1 MQTSNTVLIFL
12 KVLHSL
18 ALAHNSL
25 MQCVVIAA
33 ATADGGIGYEG
44 ALPWPPLDGDL
55 AYFGAVTTDVMV
67 PGARNAVIMG
77 RRTWE
82 SLPLGSRPLRQRL
95 NIVVTSTPASVYI
108 PTDPF
113 PGRPP
118 TPVLVVSSLPDALAA
133 ADDAGVER
141 AFVIGG
147 ARLYEEAMLLPG
159 VRLVLTRV
167 QWDGPCDVVVPG
179 LSEASIATHWDR
191 LSRHVEPAEAPAHGP
206 SYTVTY
212 LRRKRGVAVSKVPAA
227 VSSPVPSPSPVLPSH
242 PEMQYLQL
250 VAAVLERGE
259 PRKDRTAVGTRALFA
274 SKLNLLEFPLDGNQ
288 WPLLTTKRMN
298 WKSVVEE
305 LLWFLHGC
313 TDSKVLEA
321 RGVRIWSGNGSRDF
335 LDSRGLVHNR
345 DGDLGPVYGFQWR
358 HFGARYKTADD
369 DYTGCGVDQIEA
381 LVTGLR
387 RDPAGRR
394 HILSAWNPADLDRMA
409 LPPCHMLSQFWVGAD
424 GLHCMMIQR
433 SGDLGLGV
441 PFNIA
446 SYALLTRLVAA
457 AVGIPAARLSIMIG
471 DAHVY
476 NNHVDELRT
485 QLTRA
490 PHPFPVLELHPP
502 ADAVNPD
509 GTVPILA
516 WRAEHVRVVG
526 YTSHGPLP
534 MPMAV

>member
-1 MQTSNTVLIFL
+1 
-12 KVLHSL
+12 
-18 ALAHNSL
+18 

-33 ATADGGIGYEG
+33 ASADGGIGHKG
-44 ALPWPPLDGDL
+44 ALPWPPLDGEL
-55 AYFGAVTTDVMV
+55 PYFCAVTTSTMV

-77 RRTWE
+77 RKTWE
-82 SLPLGSRPLRQRL
+82 SLPASSRPLRQRL
-95 NIVVTSTPASVYI
+95 NIVVTSTPASVNI
-108 PTDPF
+108 PADTV

-118 TPVLVVSSLPDALAA
+118 TPVLVVTSLPEALTA

-159 VRLVLTRV
+159 VRLLLTRV
-167 QWDGPCDVVVPG
+167 HWHGPCDVVVPG
-179 LSEASIATHWDR
+179 FSDAAIGVHWEQ
-191 LSRHVEPAEAPAHGP
+191 LSRHVKAAETSATPSHGP
-206 SYTVTY
+206 SYTVMY
-212 LRRKRGVAVSKVPAA
+212 LRRKRGVSATGTAA
-227 VSSPVPSPSPVLPSH
+227 GTAAGTPPTDEDWCRH
-242 PEMQYLQL
+242 PESQYLQL
-250 VAAVLERGE
+250 VGAVLDRGE
-259 PRKDRTAVGTRALFA
+259 PRADRTAVGTRALFA

-288 WPLLTTKRMN
+288 WPLLTTKRMA
-298 WKSVVEE
+298 WKSIVEE

-321 RGVRIWSGNGSRDF
+321 RGVRIWSGNGSREF
-335 LDSRGLVHNR
+335 LDARGLVHNR

-358 HFGARYKTADD
+358 HFGAKYITADA
-369 DYTGCGVDQIEA
+369 DYTGHGVDQVAA
-381 LVTGLR
+381 LVDGLR

-394 HILSAWNPADLDRMA
+394 HILSAWNPADLPKMA

-441 PFNIA
+441 PFNVA

-457 AVGIPAARLSIMIG
+457 AVGVRAARLSIMIG

-476 NNHVDELRT
+476 NNHVDALRT
-485 QLTRA
+485 QLGRD
-490 PHPFPVLELHPP
+490 PHSFPVLELHPP

-516 WRAEHVRVVG
+516 WRAEHIRVVG

>member
-1 MQTSNTVLIFL
+1 MKTKLCKRSGSF
-12 KVLHSL
+12 SR
-18 ALAHNSL
+18 HNPL

-33 ATADGGIGYEG
+33 ATADGGIGLNG
-44 ALPWPPLDGDL
+44 ALPWPSLDGEL
-55 AYFGAVTTDVMV
+55 AYFAAVTTDVMV

-82 SLPLGSRPLRQRL
+82 SLPLASQPLRQRL
-95 NIVVTSTPASVYI
+95 NIVVTSTPASVHI
-108 PTDPF
+108 PVDPV

-118 TPVLVVSSLPDALAA
+118 TPVLVVSSLSDALTA

-167 QWDGPCDVVVPG
+167 NWHGPCDVVVPG
-179 LSEASIATHWDR
+179 LSDAAIAVHWEQ
-191 LSRHVEPAEAPAHGP
+191 LSRHVKPAETCTPTHGP
-206 SYTVTY
+206 SYTVMY
-212 LRRKRGVAVSKVPAA
+212 LRRKRGVAASGVPALT
-227 VSSPVPSPSPVLPSH
+227 SCPLPH
-242 PEMQYLQL
+242 PETQYLQL

-259 PRKDRTAVGTRALFA
+259 PRDDRTAVGTRALFA

-288 WPLLTTKRMN
+288 WPLLTTKRMA
-298 WKSVVEE
+298 WKAVVEE

-321 RGVRIWSGNGSRDF
+321 RGVHIWRGNGSREF

-358 HFGARYKTADD
+358 HFGARYTTADD

-409 LPPCHMLSQFWVGAD
+409 LPPCHMLSQFWVGAG
-424 GLHCMMIQR
+424 GLHCLMIQR

-457 AVGIPAARLSIMIG
+457 AVGIPAARLSIMLG

-476 NNHVDELRT
+476 NTHADALRT
-485 QLTRA
+485 QLGRA
-490 PHPFPVLELHPP
+490 PHPFPALELHPP
-502 ADAVNPD
+502 ADAVKSD
-509 GTVPILA
+509 GTVPIST
-516 WRAEHVRVVG
+516 WRAEHIRVVG
-526 YTSHGPLP
+526 YASHGPLA
-534 MPMAV
+534 MAMAV

>member
-1 MQTSNTVLIFL
+1 
-12 KVLHSL
+12 
-18 ALAHNSL
+18 

-33 ATADGGIGYEG
+33 ASADGGIGHKG
-44 ALPWPPLDGDL
+44 ALPWPPLDGEL
-55 AYFGAVTTDVMV
+55 AYFCAVTTGTMV

-77 RRTWE
+77 RKTWE
-82 SLPLGSRPLRQRL
+82 SLPASSRPLRQRL
-95 NIVVTSTPASVYI
+95 NIVVTLTPASVHI
-108 PTDPF
+108 PECPV
-113 PGRPP
+113 PGRSPP
-118 TPVLVVSSLPDALAA
+118 QVLVVTSLPEALTA

-159 VRLVLTRV
+159 VRLLLTRV
-167 QWDGPCDVVVPG
+167 HWHGPCDVVVPG
-179 LSEASIATHWDR
+179 FSDAAIGVHWEQ
-191 LSRHVEPAEAPAHGP
+191 LSRHVKAAETSATPSHGP
-206 SYTVTY
+206 SYTVMY
-212 LRRKRGVAVSKVPAA
+212 LRRKRGVSATGTAAGTAAGTPPTDEDWCRLATSRLEVDLMAPAVHAQ
-227 VSSPVPSPSPVLPSH
+227 H
-242 PEMQYLQL
+242 PESQYLQL
-250 VAAVLERGE
+250 VGAVLDRGE
-259 PRKDRTAVGTRALFA
+259 PRADRTAVGTRALFA

-288 WPLLTTKRMN
+288 WPLLTTKRMA
-298 WKSVVEE
+298 WKSIVEE

-321 RGVRIWSGNGSRDF
+321 RGVRIWSGNGSREF
-335 LDSRGLVHNR
+335 LDARGLVHNR

-358 HFGARYKTADD
+358 HFGAKYITADT
-369 DYTGCGVDQIEA
+369 DYTGHGVDQVAA
-381 LVTGLR
+381 LVDGLR

-394 HILSAWNPADLDRMA
+394 HILSAWNPADLPKMA

-441 PFNIA
+441 PFNVA

-457 AVGIPAARLSIMIG
+457 AVGVRAARLSIMIG

-476 NNHVDELRT
+476 NNHVDALRT
-485 QLTRA
+485 QLSRA
-490 PHPFPVLELHPP
+490 PHPFPTLELHPP
-502 ADAVNPD
+502 ADAVSPD

-516 WRAEHVRVVG
+516 WRAEHIRMVG